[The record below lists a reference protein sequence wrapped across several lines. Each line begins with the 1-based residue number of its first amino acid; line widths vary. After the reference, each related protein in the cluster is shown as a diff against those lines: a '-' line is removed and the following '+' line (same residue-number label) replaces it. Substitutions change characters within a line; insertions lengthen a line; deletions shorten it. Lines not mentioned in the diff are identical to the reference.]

1 MESKLTRI
9 QEKGLDK
16 VLWQK
21 LYNKHQQSYKRKRLE
36 AIGLAQEAKPTIGLQ
51 KAVGCGHTTLNK
63 WMHTYLQEG
72 LQGLVA
78 SITHQKPQRL
88 TADQVSK
95 LAVMIIDQQ
104 PCDIGLDAY
113 IWTAALIKDLI
124 KQEFDVAYQ
133 TSGVYKL
140 LYRMGLSHQKAHRD
154 YANASKQE
162 QIAFIDTLPYKIS
175 SGSCAMM
182 SFQSVSKTA
191 LTIAGQNVTA
201 GLK

>member
-9 QEKGLDK
+9 QAKGLDK

-36 AIGLAQEAKPTIGLQ
+36 AIRLAQAAKTSSGLQ

-63 WMHTYLQEG
+63 WMDTYLQEG
-72 LQGLVA
+72 LAGLVVN
-78 SITHQKPQRL
+78 ITHQKPQRL
-88 TADQVSK
+88 TAEQGGK
-95 LAVMIIDQQ
+95 LAVMITDQQ
-104 PCDIGLDAY
+104 PCDFGLDAY

-124 KQEFDVAYQ
+124 KQEFEVDYQ
-133 TSGVYKL
+133 TSGIYKL

-162 QIAFIDTLPYKIS
+162 QMAFIDTLK
-175 SGSCAMM
+175 
-182 SFQSVSKTA
+182 KT
-191 LTIAGQNVTA
+191 TYPTR
-201 GLK
+201 